1 VSHCMS
7 RLCSALRSEKGQ
19 TLVEYALILALVAVV
34 VLVALTTLKT
44 QVGCTMGNVA
54 NGISNAT

>member
-1 VSHCMS
+1 MS